1 MNKKEREGYRM
12 VLEKSWVSENFRRVS
27 KSRRSKLQSQNLE
40 LAKNKAR
47 LGISNFEID
56 RGFESRKPSE
66 SFNQFEP
73 SNNNGNN
80 NSKAESYRAL
90 D

>member
-1 MNKKEREGYRM
+1 M

-27 KSRRSKLQSQNLE
+27 KSWRSKLESRNLE
-40 LAKNKAR
+40 VAKNIAQ
-47 LGISNFEID
+47 LGISNSK
-56 RGFESRKPSE
+56 SRKPSE

-73 SNNNGNN
+73 SQNNDKN

>member
-1 MNKKEREGYRM
+1 M
-12 VLEKSWVSENFRRVS
+12 VLEKSWVSENFKRVS
-27 KSRRSKLQSQNLE
+27 KFLRSKLESRNLK
-40 LAKNKAR
+40 LAKTTFV
-47 LGISNFEID
+47 S
-56 RGFESRKPSE
+56 ESRILKLSPEFRKPSE

-73 SNNNGNN
+73 SRNNGND